1 METALVI
8 LVIILSIT
16 LFLFLVC
23 GIIFLIK
30 LIRFI
35 DLTKNVVKKGE
46 SVATQAE
53 GVASNLR
60 EMTSVGGMM
69 RHLVG
74 NVTVIKQLIEQ
85 KKAAGEERDGGQET
99 LITKGEDNA
108 QEKGTRSK
116 ASAESKANREKG
128 KADEKGSKANYV
140 SDTKNR
146 KVK

>member
-74 NVTVIKQLIEQ
+74 NVAVIKQLIEQ
-85 KKAAGEERDGGQET
+85 KKAVGDEKNDGQET
-99 LITKGEDNA
+99 LITKGEDNV
-108 QEKGTRSK
+108 QQKGARSK
-116 ASAESKANREKG
+116 ASPESKTSREKG
-128 KADEKGSKANYV
+128 AASEKGDKASY
-140 SDTKNR
+140 DTKNR

>member
-35 DLTKNVVKKGE
+35 DLTKNVVKKGQ
-46 SVATQAE
+46 SVAVQAE

-74 NVTVIKQLIEQ
+74 NVAVIKQLIEQ
-85 KKAAGEERDGGQET
+85 KKTADGEKDDGQET
-99 LITKGEDNA
+99 LITKGEDNV
-108 QEKGTRSK
+108 QEKGTRGK
-116 ASAESKANREKG
+116 ASAESKTNREKG

>member
-1 METALVI
+1 M
-8 LVIILSIT
+8 
-16 LFLFLVC
+16 
-23 GIIFLIK
+23 
-30 LIRFI
+30 
-35 DLTKNVVKKGE
+35 
-46 SVATQAE
+46 QAE

-74 NVTVIKQLIEQ
+74 NVAVIKQLIEQ
-85 KKAAGEERDGGQET
+85 KKTADGEKDDGQET
-99 LITKGEDNA
+99 LITKGEDNV
-108 QEKGTRSK
+108 QEKGTRGK
-116 ASAESKANREKG
+116 ASAESKTNREKG

>member
-85 KKAAGEERDGGQET
+85 KKAAGDDDGQET
-99 LITKGEDNA
+99 LITKGEDNV
-108 QEKGTRSK
+108 QQKGARSK
-116 ASAESKANREKG
+116 ASPESKTSREKG
-128 KADEKGSKANYV
+128 AANEKGGKASY
-140 SDTKNR
+140 DTKNR